1 MTLSL
6 LNNLTKL
13 SNNVFSDYLF
23 AHIDGGGTD
32 TLKLASARSVVGVSI
47 VSLFVVCVVGVS
59 IVSLFVFCVVWISI
73 VSLFVVCVVGVSIVS
88 LFVFSVVGVSIV
100 SLFVVLCSRGID
112 CISVCFFV

>member
-32 TLKLASARSVVGVSI
+32 TLKLASA
-47 VSLFVVCVVGVS
+47 SLNLNLTQ
-59 IVSLFVFCVVWISI
+59 IAYKILKSLI
-73 VSLFVVCVVGVSIVS
+73 
-88 LFVFSVVGVSIV
+88 
-100 SLFVVLCSRGID
+100 
-112 CISVCFFV
+112 